1 MADPEV
7 VDEIFALKSIF
18 CSPGEF
24 DLLNPSTLEA
34 LQESKGPIS
43 FKIAV
48 KCTRDQDTSEGANFC
63 NEDKNISLINFV
75 VEMSVTLQ
83 LSYPRTLPEVSLS
96 CTEMTKKNLSSLRYK
111 MVEYA
116 TNLLTSNPEP
126 MIMDLALWLQE
137 NAGLFCDKSASN
149 RKENDDS
156 RDQTIL
162 LLKLDHMRNKSRYI
176 KTITRW
182 VEELKLGGR
191 VFLAGHLIFILLT
204 GAVEDVREYLRRHKT
219 CNVDV
224 DSSGK
229 PCKERMMNVL
239 IQEQAPANLR

>member
-1 MADPEV
+1 MAHPEI

-18 CSPGEF
+18 CNPGEF
-24 DLLNPSTLEA
+24 DLLNPSSLEA
-34 LQESKGPIS
+34 LEESQGPIY

-48 KCTRDQDTSEGANFC
+48 KCTRNQDANEGAKSC
-63 NEDKNISLINFV
+63 KEDQNMINFV

-83 LSYPRTLPEVSLS
+83 LSYPRTLPEISLS
-96 CTEMTKKNLSSLRYK
+96 CTEMTKKNLCSLRNK

-116 TNLLTSNPEP
+116 TNLLASNPEP
-126 MIMDLALWLQE
+126 MVMDLALWLQE
-137 NAGLFCDKSASN
+137 NAGLFCDKSVSN
-149 RKENDDS
+149 RNRNNDS
-156 RDQTIL
+156 RDNTIL
-162 LLKLDHMRNKSRYI
+162 LLKLDHMRNKNRYI

-182 VEELKLGGR
+182 VDELKLCGR
-191 VFLAGHLIFILLT
+191 IFLAGYLIFILLT
-204 GAVEDVREYLRRHKT
+204 GAAEDVREYLRRHKT

-239 IQEQAPANLR
+239 VQEQAPTNLR